1 MTKFFEALANVF
13 RIPDLRRRVLF
24 TLGLLAVYRIG
35 AYIPTPGI
43 DTVRFQDFF
52 NRTAAGGFLG
62 YLDVFSGGM
71 LRRMTIFALGI
82 TPYITASIILQL
94 LTVVIPTLD
103 KLQKE
108 GELGRRK
115 ITQWTRYLTVA
126 LAIVQS
132 IGIAVALQS
141 SDGNFVLNPG
151 PGFIFLTM
159 LTFTTGTAFIMWLGE
174 QITDRGIGNGM
185 SLIIFVGIIVGL
197 PRAVISIY
205 QNTFVTHQ
213 WNTLQLLIILAVMI
227 AVVAFI
233 VLVERGER
241 RIPVQ
246 YAKRVIGRR
255 MMGGQSTHL
264 PLKVNAGGVIP
275 IIFASSLLALPQ
287 TALQF
292 PLVKNS
298 PWMSRM
304 LGSLGGAEPLYYLAF
319 VVLIVFFCFFYVSI
333 IFNPN
338 EAADNMRKYGGFIPG
353 IRPGKNTA
361 EYMDKI
367 LSKITVVGGLYLA
380 ILSLIPQIMI
390 SGIKLQRLP
399 LVGNFIDA
407 HFPRWLL
414 DGLGVQFFFGGTS
427 LLIVVGVA
435 MDTVNQIEAQLI
447 MRHYEGFTPRAGRI
461 RGRRS
466 STS

>member
-1 MTKFFEALANVF
+1 MAKFFEALANMF
-13 RIPDLRRRVLF
+13 RIKDLRNRVLF

-43 DTVRFQDFF
+43 DTNKFQEFF
-52 NRTAAGGFLG
+52 TRNAAGGFLG
-62 YLDVFSGGM
+62 YFDLFSGGM

-115 ITQWTRYLTVA
+115 ITQWTRYLTVI
-126 LAIVQS
+126 LAVIQS
-132 IGIAVALQS
+132 IGIAFSLQTLQG
-141 SDGNFVLNPG
+141 GNFVINPG
-151 PGFIFLTM
+151 IGFLFMTT

-197 PRAVISIY
+197 PRAISSIY
-205 QNTFVTHQ
+205 TNTFVTHQ
-213 WNTLQLLIILAVMI
+213 WNPLQMAIILAVMI

-255 MMGGQSTHL
+255 MMGGQSMHL

-275 IIFASSLLALPQ
+275 IIFASSLLAFPQ
-287 TALQF
+287 TLLQWET
-292 PLVKNS
+292 VNNNS
-298 PWMSRM
+298 WASHM
-304 LGSLGGAEPLYYLAF
+304 LGALSGAEPLYYL
-319 VVLIVFFCFFYVSI
+319 VYVILIVFFCFFYVSI

-361 EYMDKI
+361 DYMDKI
-367 LSKITVVGGLYLA
+367 LSKITVVGGLYLS
-380 ILSLIPQIMI
+380 ILSLIPMIMI
-390 SGIKLQRLP
+390 SGIKLQHLP

-407 HFPRWLL
+407 HFPRFLL
-414 DGLGVQFFFGGTS
+414 DGLGVNFYFGGTS

-466 STS
+466 